1 MNETIKTRLSGII
14 CLLTIMGLLA
24 FCVFLQG
31 CASIKY
37 GSDANYV
44 RGLKNP
50 IFVGFQVNAHKLMS
64 DDGVLQAS
72 MDFMPSMAADVALM
86 PWYLMLYWSAEKT
99 ELPYQK

>member
-1 MNETIKTRLSGII
+1 MKQDLINRIIGISA
-14 CLLTIMGLLA
+14 LLVIVAMLGVS
-24 FCVFLQG
+24 VFLQG

-37 GSDANYV
+37 GSDADYV
-44 RGLKNP
+44 RALKNP
-50 IFVGFQVNAHKLMS
+50 IFVGTQVNAHKLMS

-72 MDFMPSMAADVALM
+72 MDFVPSMAADVALM